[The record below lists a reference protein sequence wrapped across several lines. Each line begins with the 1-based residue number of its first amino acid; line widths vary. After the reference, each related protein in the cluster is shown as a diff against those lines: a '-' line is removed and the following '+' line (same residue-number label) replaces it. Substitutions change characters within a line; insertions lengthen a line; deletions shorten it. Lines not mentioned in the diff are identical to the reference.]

1 MQICHFTKRVAA
13 EKDNWSLFI
22 ALFHQKLKCLAD
34 IQNKLFDI
42 KEGLRWE
49 IHLC

>member
-1 MQICHFTKRVAA
+1 MQICHLAKRVAA
-13 EKDNWSLFI
+13 KKDNSSLFI

-42 KEGLRWE
+42 KRAQRWE